1 MTDPRPDAPLRIVV
15 ADDQATIREG
25 LVLMLDLL
33 PDIRVVGSAAD
44 GEQAIAQVAE
54 HRPDAI
60 LLDLHMPVLDG
71 LEVTRRLAVSHPEV
85 AIVVLTTY
93 ANDASVLDT
102 LRAGARA
109 YLTKNADRRHIART
123 LHSAADGLTVL
134 DPRVQEMLLN
144 ATSPGGRA
152 ASTEPTAP
160 TPAREALPDG
170 LTAREAEILTLMARG
185 SSNSEIAATLFL
197 SANTVKT
204 HINRIFAKTGSRDR
218 VAALHYAQR
227 HSLD

>member
-33 PDIRVVGSAAD
+33 PDIQVVGSAAD

-71 LEVTRRLAVSHPEV
+71 LEVTRRLAVSHPDV

-93 ANDASVLDT
+93 ANDTSVLDT

-134 DPRVQEMLLN
+134 DPRVQEMLLS
-144 ATSPGGRA
+144 ATSAGGST
-152 ASTEPTAP
+152 ASVEPTL
-160 TPAREALPDG
+160 TDG
-170 LTAREAEILTLMARG
+170 LTAREGEILTLMARG

-218 VAALHYAQR
+218 VAAIRYAQR
-227 HSLD
+227 HGLD

>member
-33 PDIRVVGSAAD
+33 PDIQVVGAAAD

-93 ANDASVLDT
+93 ANDTSVLDT

-134 DPRVQEMLLN
+134 DPRVQEMLLS
-144 ATSPGGRA
+144 ATSATSAGSRA
-152 ASTEPTAP
+152 AAVAEPVLT
-160 TPAREALPDG
+160 DG
-170 LTAREAEILTLMARG
+170 LTAREGEILTLMARG
-185 SSNSEIAATLFL
+185 SSNSEIAAMLFL

-218 VAALHYAQR
+218 VAAIRYAQR
-227 HSLD
+227 HGLE

>member
-1 MTDPRPDAPLRIVV
+1 MTDPQSDPRPDAPLRIVV

-33 PDIRVVGSAAD
+33 PDIQVVGSAAD

-71 LEVTRRLAVSHPEV
+71 LEVTRRLAASHPDV

-93 ANDASVLDT
+93 ANDTSVLDT

-134 DPRVQEMLLN
+134 DPRVQEMLLS
-144 ATSPGGRA
+144 ATTSGNGT
-152 ASTEPTAP
+152 ASAEPTL
-160 TPAREALPDG
+160 TDG
-170 LTAREAEILTLMARG
+170 LTAREGEILTLMARG

-218 VAALHYAQR
+218 VAAIRYAQR
-227 HSLD
+227 HGLD

>member
-33 PDIRVVGSAAD
+33 PDIQVVGAAAD

-71 LEVTRRLAVSHPEV
+71 LEVTRRLAVSHPDV
-85 AIVVLTTY
+85 AIAVLTTY
-93 ANDASVLDT
+93 ANDTSVLET

-134 DPRVQEMLLN
+134 DPRVQEMLLS
-144 ATSPGGRA
+144 ATSPGSSA
-152 ASTEPTAP
+152 AAVEPELT
-160 TPAREALPDG
+160 DG
-170 LTAREAEILTLMARG
+170 LTAREGEILTLMARG
-185 SSNSEIAATLFL
+185 SSNSEIAAALFL

-204 HINRIFAKTGSRDR
+204 HINRIFAKTASRDR
-218 VAALHYAQR
+218 VAAIRYAQR
-227 HSLD
+227 HGLD

>member
-33 PDIRVVGSAAD
+33 PDIQVVGAAAD

-71 LEVTRRLAVSHPEV
+71 LEVTRRLAVSHPDV

-93 ANDASVLDT
+93 ANDTSVLET

-134 DPRVQEMLLN
+134 DPRVQEMLLS
-144 ATSPGGRA
+144 ATSPGSSA
-152 ASTEPTAP
+152 AAVEPELT
-160 TPAREALPDG
+160 DG
-170 LTAREAEILTLMARG
+170 LTAREGEILTLMARG
-185 SSNSEIAATLFL
+185 SSNSEIAAALFL

-204 HINRIFAKTGSRDR
+204 HINRIFAKTASRDR
-218 VAALHYAQR
+218 VAAIRYAQR
-227 HSLD
+227 HGLD